1 MASPGGKNGA
11 GVYQTIINLMS
22 PHEVSIDPFLDA
34 GAIVPERR
42 YGG

>member
-1 MASPGGKNGA
+1 MAEPGGKNSK

-22 PHEVSIDPFLDA
+22 SHEVYIEPFLDA
-34 GAIVPERR
+34 GAIASERL